1 MFTRPLMRTA
11 KSSTYPGS
19 FQLQLKAVTP
29 AARVAGD
36 HLPYHLPP
44 DRDLDCEMAAEDA
57 FQQLVRRDRRRRLGR
72 RRAAAAAIEELA
84 RNHRLALDEVA
95 ATEAAILAVRR
106 RS

>member
-1 MFTRPLMRTA
+1 MRTA

-19 FQLQLKAVTP
+19 FSTSTEGGDAGRPCCRVITP
-29 AARVAGD
+29 PRTT
-36 HLPYHLPP
+36 LPYP

-57 FQQLVRRDRRRRLGR
+57 FQQLVGEIVAAGWGADE
-72 RRAAAAAIEELA
+72 AAAAIEELA